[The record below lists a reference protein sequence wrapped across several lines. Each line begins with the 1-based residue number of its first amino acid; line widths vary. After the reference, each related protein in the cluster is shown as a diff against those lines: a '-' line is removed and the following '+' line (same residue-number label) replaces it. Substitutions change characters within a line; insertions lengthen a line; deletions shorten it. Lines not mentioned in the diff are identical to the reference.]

1 MNVHVLPGGPIA
13 TNAYLL
19 TQPATGEAV
28 LVDAPEGTW
37 ERVRPILASEGVRLS
52 ALWLTHGHWDHTQ
65 GAAEVV
71 RASGAPVSAHRAD
84 RPMIETPEVMRPLL
98 LPGLEIEPVKVD
110 HWLEDGAVVPA
121 LGEEVEVGHA
131 PGHSPGSL
139 IFYFPRAGAAFAG
152 DVLFQGNVGRTDL
165 PGGSPEELERSIR
178 SRLYTRPDATTVF
191 PGHGAPTT
199 VGEEKESNPYVRG

>member
-1 MNVHVLPGGPIA
+1 MNVHILPGGPIA

-19 TQPATGEAV
+19 TEPSTGEAV

-37 ERVRPILASEGVRLS
+37 ERIRPILAREGARLS

-84 RPMIETPEVMRPLL
+84 RPMIETPEVMRPLI
-98 LPGLEIEPVKVD
+98 LPGLIIEPVAVD

-121 LGEEVEVGHA
+121 LGEQVEVGHA

-139 IFYFPRAGAAFAG
+139 VFYFPRAGTVFAG
-152 DVLFQGNVGRTDL
+152 DVLFLGNVGRTDV
-165 PGGSPEELERSIR
+165 PGGSFELLERSIR
-178 SRLYTRPDATTVF
+178 TRLFTRPDATTVF
-191 PGHGAPTT
+191 PGHGPSTT
-199 VGEEKESNPYVRG
+199 IGQEKESNPYVGG